1 MEILIAEDD
10 RHIAESLRKNFLDE
24 GHHSVIARDGQEA
37 LRKVSEIEF
46 DVILLDWRMPKLSG
60 LEVCKS
66 LRKEGIEAPIILITA
81 LTDVSNK
88 VEALNLG
95 ADDYI
100 TKPFSFEEVMA
111 RVAATT
117 RRYSTATRSMDFDSL
132 SLDLLSRTVV
142 SARGDRKLSEKEF
155 DLLKY
160 FLEHRGSIVS
170 KEQLH
175 EDVWHL
181 PFAPGTNVVEVTVK
195 NLRKKLE
202 EAGGRTYI
210 RTVYGEGYIFLEEAS

>member
-10 RHIAESLRKNFLDE
+10 RHIAESLKKNFLDE
-24 GHHSVIARDGQEA
+24 GHHSVIARDGEEA
-37 LRKVSEIEF
+37 LRLVSETEF

-66 LRKEGIEAPIILITA
+66 LRKDGIEVPIILLTA

-88 VEALNLG
+88 VQALNLG

-100 TKPFSFEEVMA
+100 TKPFSFEEVLA
-111 RVAATT
+111 RITATS
-117 RRYSTATRSMDFDSL
+117 RRYSTAKKSMDFDSL
-132 SLDLLSRTVV
+132 SLDLLTRTIV
-142 SARGDRKLSEKEF
+142 SARSETKLTEKEF
-155 DLLKY
+155 ELLKY
-160 FLEHRGSIVS
+160 LLEHRGSIVG

-175 EDVWHL
+175 GDVWHL
-181 PFAPGTNVVEVTVK
+181 PFSPSTNVIEVTIK

-202 EAGGRTYI
+202 EAGGKTYI
-210 RTVYGEGYIFLEEAS
+210 RTVYGEGYLFLEETS